1 MVVTIGCFCYNND
14 IRTGGVNEKIN
25 IKGDKMKKQ
34 NSVMLFSSV
43 GVMFK
48 EVSNENLKMGRG
60 RNIELGES
68 GQITSNNYVIFLKE
82 ENNKIDKEN
91 FKPIEIYVFDTLIFK
106 GNGIYN
112 NGGGHSMPCITA
124 DFEGDIFKIKIEG
137 SLYKEMTILLDCE

>member
-1 MVVTIGCFCYNND
+1 
-14 IRTGGVNEKIN
+14 
-25 IKGDKMKKQ
+25 MKKQ
-34 NSVMLFSSV
+34 NSVMLFSSA

-112 NGGGHSMPCITA
+112 NGGGHSMPSIIA
-124 DFEGDIFKIKIEG
+124 DFEGEIFQIKIEG
-137 SLYKEMTILLDCE
+137 SLYKEVTILVNCE

>member
-1 MVVTIGCFCYNND
+1 
-14 IRTGGVNEKIN
+14 
-25 IKGDKMKKQ
+25 MKKQ
-34 NSVMLFSSV
+34 NSVMLFSSA

-68 GQITSNNYVIFLKE
+68 GQITSNNYVIFFKE

-91 FKPIEIYVFDTLIFK
+91 FKQIEIYVFDTLIFK

-112 NGGGHSMPCITA
+112 NGGGHSMPSIIA
-124 DFEGDIFKIKIEG
+124 DFEGEIFQIKIEG
-137 SLYKEMTILLDCE
+137 SLYKEVTILVNCE